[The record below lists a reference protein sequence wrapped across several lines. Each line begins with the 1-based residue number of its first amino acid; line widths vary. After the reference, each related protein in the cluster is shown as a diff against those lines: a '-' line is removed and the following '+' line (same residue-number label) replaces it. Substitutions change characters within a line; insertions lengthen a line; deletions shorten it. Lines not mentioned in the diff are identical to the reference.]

1 MFKITAADK
10 WTIETLELEIST
22 YSLKLLKRQ
31 SQYCRRSQLR
41 GKASLINMTGC
52 PKNKPGFRLETGLAT
67 CPLPAVSVTLQLL
80 SKFSVQ
86 SYSAEA
92 IVLGKEDHVDEK
104 TLAWSERV

>member
-1 MFKITAADK
+1 MFKIAAADK
-10 WTIETLELEIST
+10 WTIETLELQIST

-31 SQYCRRSQLR
+31 YCRRSQLQ

-52 PKNKPGFRLETGLAT
+52 PKNKLGFRLETGLAT

-104 TLAWSERV
+104 TLAWSECV